1 MKKFKRTLAIV
12 LTLTM
17 ILSVFSI
24 GDFAAFANKGDIN
37 IDFSD
42 IDTTRI
48 SNIDDLKPDKDYVE
62 GEAVIMMED
71 TGILSS
77 GCNLSDELDVSGSIK
92 VDDVEE
98 FTDKRDGFS
107 VATVSSKKLTT
118 KELVKELE
126 ENSEVLKAEPNYIY
140 RASSI
145 TKDSYSDFQWALD
158 NKGQNGGKS
167 GSDINPEK
175 LWNETT
181 TNTKDPVVAVI
192 DTGVDF
198 NHEELKDKMWVNPY
212 QKKLKGIH
220 GIDLTGENKD
230 LEPLDN
236 NGHGTHC
243 AGIIAAQQDNEK
255 GIAGISRESKIM
267 AIKYLDS
274 TGSGTQNDAI
284 AAYNY
289 IYNAMKLGVN
299 VVAVNNSW
307 GGNGESQIL
316 NEIID
321 KVGKLG
327 AVSICAAGN
336 DGMNMDENPKYS
348 DYFFDDIYDEPSFN
362 ACSNKSDI
370 FDPEYSLKTYP
381 ACCES
386 KYIISV
392 AATNEK
398 GEIADY
404 SNYGDSSV
412 DVAAPGSDILSSVCY
427 DTFNPGIYSDVK
439 DKTQMYKSKDFG
451 AFEELKTGKGTTTVT
466 EVADDYFTDSQGNKN
481 SLKWEIKNASQG
493 DMYAVSIPYTAI
505 ESAQAP
511 YLSLMMKS
519 DVAPQ
524 MDEADLFELPS
535 LIAVFDI
542 SAEEIVS
549 TSSLESVIFGEYVI
563 SPSSAWEHM
572 QAPMNSKSSAGERK
586 IIIVLS
592 CNVKGDYSFTF
603 DNIGVSKG
611 EEKEETSFGK
621 YDFYSGTSM
630 AAPAVTG
637 AVALLREKR
646 SALTAAK
653 TVDTIK
659 NSTTSDVPFEGKVG
673 TSGMTDLSKI
683 DIKKPVVE
691 SVSIVN
697 NKPVITGKNLTD
709 SKVTFDDK
717 AVNTS
722 SVTDTKIVVANTVV
736 GNYKLKVENNFG
748 YAVKNVLLFIGAKY
762 KDLGISMINISDY
775 NLASDG
781 KQIYVVDSEGK
792 VKRYSVDTSEETYPL
807 ILSRSYNDAVGE
819 HFEDFANGAPC
830 VYDVDSVIYYGGYL
844 YFIANISLI
853 SEYGG
858 IEYASQSAIV
868 KMNTSTGKF
877 AFINYDYENIKKPSL
892 ALYNN
897 YLYLV
902 GGYDVSKGTLSTEM
916 RRYASSKWATVSNL
930 PSGRAM
936 GKCQQVGTKL
946 VYTMG
951 TDGTKEVPQNLIYNG
966 KTWTESK
973 AAKLATK
980 NSMVQSIEGK
990 EFTYYECGVDLV
1002 SGGLLYTGIVFD
1014 NVGDTFKYTVSTD
1027 KFTNGGKYIHTD
1039 NVNNIYGAVVN
1050 NKFVGTMLEP
1060 REIIYDDWFEDYKGL
1075 SDSEYYDD
1083 EVSVEIVPAAYT
1095 FNISSGMYQ
1104 IKANAPHGKVTG
1116 TGLYMPGSRVNIT
1129 ASANKNYKVKS
1140 ITVNGKT
1147 YNGNKV
1153 SFNATKNLTVKVNYI
1168 SYVTKVKLSKS
1179 LLNAKKGKRY
1189 TLKATVTP
1197 AGATNKKVTW
1207 TTSNKK
1213 VATVT
1218 QSGVVTAKKKGKCVI
1233 KATAK
1238 DGSKKYATC
1247 KVVVKK

>member
-42 IDTTRI
+42 IDTTQI

-181 TNTKDPVVAVI
+181 TNTKDPVIAVI

-220 GIDLTGENKD
+220 GIDFTGENKD
-230 LEPLDN
+230 LEPLDT

-255 GIAGISRESKIM
+255 GIAGISRDSKIM
-267 AIKYLDS
+267 ALKFLDAD
-274 TGSGTQNDAI
+274 GSGEDEDAI

-289 IYNAMKLGVN
+289 IYKAMQLGVN
-299 VVAVNNSW
+299 VVAINNSW
-307 GGNGESQIL
+307 GGSGKSEIL
-316 NEIID
+316 EAIID

-327 AVSICAAGN
+327 AISVCAAGN
-336 DGMNMDENPKYS
+336 DGADMDENLLYKDDYISDNTEYFSKDKYE
-348 DYFFDDIYDEPSFN
+348 DEYGS
-362 ACSNKSDI
+362 KS
-370 FDPEYSLKTYP
+370 YP
-381 ACCES
+381 ACFDS

-392 AATNEK
+392 GATNEY

-427 DTFNPGIYSDVK
+427 DSFNPGIYSDVN

-451 AFEELKTGKGTTTVT
+451 AVEELKRGNGTTTVT

-481 SLKWEIKNASQG
+481 SLKWDIKNASYG
-493 DMYAVSIPYTAI
+493 DMYTVSIPYTASGS
-505 ESAQAP
+505 EQTP
-511 YLSLMMKS
+511 YFSVMMRCNEVPQLVGLDAIFSVFSTLSVV
-519 DVAPQ
+519 DVAANEEGLSYSDILAYSGQ
-524 MDEADLFELPS
+524 EEVYIKGADW
-535 LIAVFDI
+535 I
-542 SAEEIVS
+542 
-549 TSSLESVIFGEYVI
+549 
-563 SPSSAWEHM
+563 HM
-572 QAPMNSKSSAGERK
+572 QAPLSSKAKGERK
-586 IIIVLS
+586 LVFVLS
-592 CNVKGDYSFTF
+592 CMVPGDYSLTF
-603 DNIGVSKG
+603 DNIGISKGAKG
-611 EEKEETSFGK
+611 EEDTFGK

-630 AAPAVTG
+630 ATPAVTG
-637 AVALLREKR
+637 AAALLREKR
-646 SALTAAK
+646 SSLSAT
-653 TVDTIK
+653 DTIDIL
-659 NSTTSDVPFEGKVG
+659 NSSVAVDDSFAGKIASAGIV
-673 TSGMTDLSKI
+673 DLSKF
-683 DIKKPVVE
+683 DVKKPIIN
-691 SVSIVN
+691 SITTVN
-697 NKPVITGKNLTD
+697 NKPVITGKNLTG
-709 SKVTFDDK
+709 SVVTIDGK
-717 AVNTS
+717 AVNTL
-722 SVTDTKIVVANTVV
+722 SVTDTKITVSNTVRGEVTVKVANAS
-736 GNYKLKVENNFG
+736 G
-748 YAVKNVLLFIGAKY
+748 YALKKAFLFTGDKY
-762 KDLGISMINISDY
+762 KELGIQSQYFADFNM
-775 NLASDG
+775 ASDG
-781 KQIYVVDSEGK
+781 KKIYRVSDDGNVYAYTTGPIIEEVSFKGGNTNRVYNHFKDS
-792 VKRYSVDTSEETYPL
+792 
-807 ILSRSYNDAVGE
+807 I
-819 HFEDFANGAPC
+819 NGAPYIFD
-830 VYDVDSVIYYGGYL
+830 VYSLTYYGGYL
-844 YFIANISLI
+844 YFIADLSLTASYDI
-853 SEYGG
+853 DNV
-858 IEYASQSAIV
+858 YAFESVIV
-868 KMNTSTGKF
+868 KMNTSTGKC
-877 AFINYDYENIKKPSL
+877 AFIDYDYENIKKPSL

-897 YLYLV
+897 VLYLI
-902 GGYDVSKGTLSTEM
+902 GGYDVSKGALSTEM
-916 RRYASSKWATVSNL
+916 RRYASSKWTTVSNL

-951 TDGTKEVPQNLIYNG
+951 TDGTKEVPQNLIYDG
-966 KTWTESK
+966 KVWTESK
-973 AAKLATK
+973 ASKLITD
-980 NSMVQSIEGK
+980 NSLVQSIDGK
-990 EFTYYECGVDLV
+990 EYTYYECGVDLV

-1027 KFTNGGKYIHTD
+1027 KFTNCGKYYHTD
-1039 NVNNIYGAVVN
+1039 NINHIWGTVVN
-1050 NKFVGTMLEP
+1050 NKYVGTAFEP
-1060 REIIYDDWFEDYKGL
+1060 RVVIYDDDFEDYHIN
-1075 SDSEYYDD
+1075 DTEDDIYDD
-1083 EVSVEIVPAAYT
+1083 EELQEIVPVAYT

-1104 IKANAPHGKVTG
+1104 IKANAPHGKVIG

-1179 LLNAKKGKRY
+1179 LLNAQKGKRY